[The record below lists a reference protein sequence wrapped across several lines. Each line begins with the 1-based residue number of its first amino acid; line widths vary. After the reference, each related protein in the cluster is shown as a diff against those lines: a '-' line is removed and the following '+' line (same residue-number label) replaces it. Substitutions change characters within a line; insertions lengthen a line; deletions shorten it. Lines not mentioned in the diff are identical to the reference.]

1 MRVLTFDV
9 GGTFIKYGLVE
20 EDILKH
26 VSKVPTPQDT
36 QKHFLDT
43 IQSVINQFDYLDALA
58 FSLPGVID
66 VDKKYIHLGGSLAY
80 NNHTDAHDWQKRFD
94 LPISIENDARC
105 ATLAEY
111 HKGNLQHVKNGMV
124 LTFGTGVGGGIIL
137 DGKLHKGSHL
147 IAGEVSVVVSDFIDR
162 VGSEKMLGKQGSV
175 NHLIASISSALQ
187 LDTTDGK
194 TVFASIKDNTKA
206 QEIFASYCKDISLYL
221 HMMQC
226 LLDPEVI
233 CIGGGISENPLFV
246 EGIQKAFDDFYK
258 VFPFQFPHATIKGC
272 RFHNEANLLGAYY
285 HYKSEAS
292 HD

>member
-20 EDILKH
+20 EEVLKH
-26 VSKVPTPQDT
+26 VSKVPAPQDT
-36 QKHFLDT
+36 QQNFLDT
-43 IQSVINQFDYLDALA
+43 IQTVINQFDNLDALA

-66 VDKKYIHLGGSLAY
+66 VDKKYIYVGGSLHY
-80 NNHTDAHDWQKRFD
+80 NNHTDVNDWQKRFT
-94 LPISIENDARC
+94 LPITIENDARC

-111 HKGNLQHVKNGMV
+111 YQGNLQNVKNGMV

-147 IAGEVSVVVSDFIDR
+147 IAGEVSVVVSDFIEK

-175 NHLIASISSALQ
+175 NHLITSIANALQ
-187 LDTTDGK
+187 LDTNDGK
-194 TVFASIKDNTKA
+194 TVFASIQDNTKA

-258 VFPFQFPHATIKGC
+258 VFPFKFPHATIKGC

-285 HYKSEAS
+285 HYKTQNL
-292 HD
+292 